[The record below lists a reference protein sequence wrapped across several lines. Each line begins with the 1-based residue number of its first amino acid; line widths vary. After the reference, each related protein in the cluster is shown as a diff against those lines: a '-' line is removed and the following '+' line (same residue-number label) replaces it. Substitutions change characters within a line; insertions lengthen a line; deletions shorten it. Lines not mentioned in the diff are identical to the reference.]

1 MFLPVGSVFL
11 DVNSVCSAIAII
23 AMMFFLS
30 GSFQNIFLV
39 NVDPSSVEAR
49 LNHNMSKL
57 IILTIILFR
66 WKVKVHTRI
75 SIVKIQ
81 TQQFRS
87 DEEINVKIKSTTH
100 Y

>member
-11 DVNSVCSAIAII
+11 DVNYVCSSIAMI
-23 AMMFFLS
+23 AMMFFLY

-57 IILTIILFR
+57 LNLTSIQVR

-75 SIVKIQ
+75 SIIKI
-81 TQQFRS
+81 
-87 DEEINVKIKSTTH
+87 
-100 Y
+100 

>member
-11 DVNSVCSAIAII
+11 DVNYVCSSIAMI
-23 AMMFFLS
+23 AMMFFLYS
-30 GSFQNIFLV
+30 SFQNIFLV

-57 IILTIILFR
+57 LILTSILVR

-75 SIVKIQ
+75 SIVKI
-81 TQQFRS
+81 
-87 DEEINVKIKSTTH
+87 
-100 Y
+100 